1 MRYLLLTA
9 ALAMNMQA
17 MLAQSSYQ
25 VKNSVTLRNKDCD
38 LTKMSV
44 ILPVPVSNIY
54 QDVVGLKG
62 SSGTVLDLDASNRYL
77 RDIKTDG
84 QPSSGES
91 YTLSEEFS
99 VTLYPMYI
107 DMAQF
112 TTLYP
117 YDTESAIYKR
127 YTADKGGY
135 IDTSNPT
142 IRSVSDRLWG
152 ESGGEILD
160 YARLCYEYVAANFKY
175 LYTDTGINP
184 IATILSDGGGDCGN
198 LASIFVNLMRAKK
211 IPAKHIVT
219 VRPDGS
225 HHVWAD
231 FYLERY
237 GWIPVD
243 VNARLVDPRGNYF
256 GYCRGDGI
264 IMSEDICHEAE
275 FLPGEKF
282 EGVILQT
289 FWYWYWY
296 RNASGTVEAEHALR
310 GRQTGRV
317 SIPVIEETRY
327 DGATLSWNLFP
338 GATGYRSKVYEK
350 ATGRL
355 TDVVDVPA
363 DASSM
368 PLDGLDPETEYGI
381 VFTPLRMVGNIETS
395 MGTYDLAL
403 KTAAVPTANG
413 EIPMAKAATVW
424 GKDGRLSVH
433 LASPSKVY
441 ISAFDGRLL
450 QAVALPAG
458 DTSLALSA
466 GRYIIRVGNEV
477 FKVAL

>member
-25 VKNSVTLRNKDCD
+25 VKNSVTLRNEDCD

-289 FWYWYWY
+289 FW
-296 RNASGTVEAEHALR
+296 
-310 GRQTGRV
+310 
-317 SIPVIEETRY
+317 
-327 DGATLSWNLFP
+327 
-338 GATGYRSKVYEK
+338 
-350 ATGRL
+350 
-355 TDVVDVPA
+355 
-363 DASSM
+363 
-368 PLDGLDPETEYGI
+368 
-381 VFTPLRMVGNIETS
+381 
-395 MGTYDLAL
+395 
-403 KTAAVPTANG
+403 
-413 EIPMAKAATVW
+413 
-424 GKDGRLSVH
+424 
-433 LASPSKVY
+433 
-441 ISAFDGRLL
+441 
-450 QAVALPAG
+450 
-458 DTSLALSA
+458 
-466 GRYIIRVGNEV
+466 
-477 FKVAL
+477 

>member
-17 MLAQSSYQ
+17 MVAQSSYQ
-25 VKNSVTLRNKDCD
+25 VKNSVTLRNEDCD

-54 QDVVGLKG
+54 QDVVGLKE
-62 SSGTVLDLDASNRYL
+62 SSGMVLDLDASNRYL

-99 VTLYPMYI
+99 VTLYPVYI

-142 IRSVSDRLWG
+142 IRSVSDRLWS

-175 LYTDTGINP
+175 
-184 IATILSDGGGDCGN
+184 
-198 LASIFVNLMRAKK
+198 
-211 IPAKHIVT
+211 IVT

-310 GRQTGRV
+310 GRQTDRV
-317 SIPVIEETRY
+317 SIPVIGETRY
-327 DGATLSWNLFP
+327 DGASLSWNLFP
-338 GATGYRSKVYEK
+338 GATGYRAKVYEK

-355 TDVVDVPA
+355 VDAIDMSA

-368 PLDGLDPETEYGI
+368 PLDGLDPETEYRI

-403 KTAAVPTANG
+403 KTAAIPTANEEIEAG
-413 EIPMAKAATVW
+413 ELRVWAA
-424 GKDGRLSVH
+424 GGRLFIRTPE
-433 LASPSKVY
+433 AERAY
-441 ISAFDGRLL
+441 IVTFDGRVYKTLS
-450 QAVALPAG
+450 LPAG
-458 DTSLALSA
+458 EYSERMPQGS
-466 GRYIIRVGNEV
+466 YIIHIGKQSYKLN
-477 FKVAL
+477 F